1 MEITKPK
8 LFPIFVSSSG
18 ITNMKRCFTLL
29 YQLFIWS
36 PIFLLATILTALVTT
51 VGCFLFGEHFFGYYP
66 GRLWSK
72 ITCGISFCPA
82 KVIGREKLD
91 KKQSY
96 IFVSNHQGAYDIFLI
111 FGYLNVP
118 IKWVM
123 KQSLRKIPFVGKA
136 CEMAGFIFVDNS
148 SPQAATRTIS
158 DAEQRLKNGTS
169 IVLFP
174 EGSRSDTGELGKF
187 KKGAYQMALNLKLPV
202 VPVTINGS
210 YHVMPKHS
218 WFFHPH
224 PLQLIIHEPI
234 PTKNLPTD
242 NLREV
247 TSSIQTL
254 LEQSRTTIES
264 ALIKDYSS

>member
-1 MEITKPK
+1 MEITKSNI
-8 LFPIFVSSSG
+8 FPIFVSSSE
-18 ITNMKRCFTLL
+18 IANMKRCLVLL
-29 YQLFIWS
+29 YQFLIWL
-36 PIFLLATILTALVTT
+36 PISLLATILTALITSI
-51 VGCFLFGEHFFGYYP
+51 GCFLGGERIFSYHP

-72 ITCGISFCPA
+72 FTCFISFCPV
-82 KVIGREKLD
+82 KVTGRENLD

-96 IFVSNHQGAYDIFLI
+96 IFVANHQGAYDIFLI

-148 SPQAATRTIS
+148 SPQAAARTIS

-187 KKGAYQMALNLKLPV
+187 KKGAYQMALNLKLPI

-210 YHVMPKHS
+210 YHVLPKGS
-218 WFFHPH
+218 CLIHPH
-224 PLQLIIHEPI
+224 PLQLIIHDPI
-234 PTKNLPTD
+234 STENLPAE
-242 NLREV
+242 NLREAA
-247 TSSIQTL
+247 SSIQTL
-254 LEQSRTTIES
+254 LEQSRKAIES
-264 ALIKDYSS
+264 ALDKSF